1 MSKTKTIKGTTS
13 TGFEFE
19 ISQDRLNNYELVE
32 AIAEVDTNPLVL
44 PRLLNL
50 MLGPQAQNLKD
61 NVRTDEGL
69 VPMKALMSEVEEI
82 FANQKPVKN

>member
-1 MSKTKTIKGTTS
+1 MSKAKTIKGTTS

-61 NVRTDEGL
+61 HVRTDEGL
-69 VPMKALMSEVEEI
+69 VPMESLMSEVEEI
-82 FANQKPVKN
+82 FANQKSVKN

>member
-1 MSKTKTIKGTTS
+1 MSKDKTIKGTTS
-13 TGFEFE
+13 TGFYFE

-61 NVRTDEGL
+61 HVRTDEGL

>member
-1 MSKTKTIKGTTS
+1 MSKAKTIKGTTS

-19 ISQDRLNNYELVE
+19 INQDRLNNYELVE

-44 PRLLNL
+44 PRILNL

-61 NVRTDEGL
+61 HVRTYEGI
-69 VPMKALMSEVEEI
+69 VPLEALMSEVEEI
-82 FANQKPVKN
+82 FANQKSVKN